1 MINELNELIRLI
13 EEHFKNCIWNSR
25 PPLKEIDFQL
35 IILSQKIINL
45 RNNLDKIKDV
55 DLAISE
61 IMTFLEGTFKI
72 PLLIDSNWFNQ
83 NKVRRQLIIDVY
95 NKLSNLRTF

>member
-13 EEHFKNCIWNSR
+13 EEHFKYCIWNSR